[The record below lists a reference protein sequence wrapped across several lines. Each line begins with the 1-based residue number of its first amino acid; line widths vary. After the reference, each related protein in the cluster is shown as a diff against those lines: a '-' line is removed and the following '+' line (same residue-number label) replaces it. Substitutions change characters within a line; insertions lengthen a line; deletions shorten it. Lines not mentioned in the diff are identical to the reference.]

1 MNGGLL
7 SAWLAEVVLI
17 TYRAIKQPAATGSTG
32 TQSVPSLPLPSY
44 YAATFVVYGALAFL
58 PESAGN
64 FGALVGWGFVVA
76 TALNLYEPVKAG
88 TTPKV
93 ATTGETTAA
102 GNTAAR

>member
-1 MNGGLL
+1 M

-17 TYRAIKQPAATGSTG
+17 TYRAVKQPAASGSAG
-32 TQSVPSLPLPSY
+32 TQSVPNLPLPSY
-44 YAATFVVYGALAFL
+44 YAATFVIYGALSFL
-58 PESAGN
+58 PESAET
-64 FGALVGWGFVVA
+64 FAALVGWGFVVA

-93 ATTGETTAA
+93 ATAGETTAA